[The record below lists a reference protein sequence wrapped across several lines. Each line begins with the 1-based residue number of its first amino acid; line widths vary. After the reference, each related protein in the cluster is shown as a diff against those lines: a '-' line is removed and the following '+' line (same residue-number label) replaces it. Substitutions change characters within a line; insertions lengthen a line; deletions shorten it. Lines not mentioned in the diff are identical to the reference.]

1 MSDYKIHV
9 KNETESRQAQKYF
22 FALGCL
28 WSGNSAEFRHTHMPY
43 LYMIHQQNTKQLTD
57 DQKSQ
62 QNVQTWHEPALHTL
76 EKLLEIRRANLRKIN
91 RDEANAAVTR
101 DELIEAL
108 SQRHRISYYD
118 AGMIISSLHRADK
131 IIMFGRFIQVK
142 DQGGEV

>member
-1 MSDYKIHV
+1 MNTSAKLPDYK
-9 KNETESRQAQKYF
+9 QAQIIQ
-22 FALGCL
+22 
-28 WSGNSAEFRHTHMPY
+28 S
-43 LYMIHQQNTKQLTD
+43 
-57 DQKSQ
+57 
-62 QNVQTWHEPALHTL
+62 WHEPALRTL
-76 EKLLEIRRANLRKIN
+76 NSYLDVRKANLRKIN

-108 SQRHRISYYD
+108 SKDHRISYQD